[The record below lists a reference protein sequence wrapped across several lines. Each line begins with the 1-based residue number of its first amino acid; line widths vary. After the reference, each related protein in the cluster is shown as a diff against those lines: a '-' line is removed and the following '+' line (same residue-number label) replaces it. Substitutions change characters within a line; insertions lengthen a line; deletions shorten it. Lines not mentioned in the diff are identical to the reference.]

1 MGDQKNLLVA
11 IVLSIAILFT
21 YQIFYEMP
29 RADRERAK
37 QQKIEQQ
44 KKAAAQ
50 SKTPAAG
57 AQTGTPGA
65 PGAATVPGSVADA
78 PRLGVDTSGV
88 VGATTASPAE
98 QRGAA
103 LKASPRLTIESP
115 RLEGSMSLKG
125 ARIDDLLLRGY
136 RETIKKDSPLVELLQ
151 PVGTSKPYYA
161 EFGWLGDRALKLPNR
176 ESVWSANRDII
187 TPGVPVTLSWD
198 NGAGLVFEQRITLD
212 ANYMFTVTQRVRNN
226 GTAPVTLAP
235 YGLISRTGTPDILGF
250 YILHE
255 GLVGVLNDALVEV
268 DYSDL
273 TEEGPQRFESNGG
286 WLGITDKYWL
296 TALIPD
302 QKQTIKASFNSG
314 TVNTINK
321 YQADYLLE
329 TRNIPAGGEVE
340 LTNHFFAGAKQV
352 PLLDAYEADVGVP
365 RFDLAVDFGWFYF
378 LTKPIFYALLW
389 LEKFIGNFGL
399 AILALTVGIK
409 LLFFPLAN
417 KSYKAMAKMKALS
430 PKMQALKERFGDDR
444 QKMNEQLMKLYK
456 DEKVNP
462 AAGCLPMVIQIPVF
476 FALYKVLFVTIEM
489 RHAPFYGWIQ
499 DLSARDPLGILT
511 LFGLVDWQVPAML
524 DIVNIGIWPLIMGIT
539 MYLQQKLNP
548 APTDPMQAKIFMF
561 MPIIFTFILA
571 PFPAGL
577 VIYWAWNN
585 VLGIAQ
591 QWTIMKRMGVK

>member
-29 RADRERAK
+29 RADRERA
-37 QQKIEQQ
+37 QQAKIAQQ
-44 KKAAAQ
+44 KKAAPQ
-50 SKTPAAG
+50 SGAPTVG
-57 AQTGTPGA
+57 AQTGK
-65 PGAATVPGSVADA
+65 PGAAAVPGSVPGDT

-98 QRGAA
+98 QREAA
-103 LKASPRLTIESP
+103 VKSVPRLVIDTP
-115 RLEGSMSLKG
+115 RLEGSISLKG
-125 ARIDDLLLRGY
+125 ARIDDLLLKGY

-151 PVGTSKPYYA
+151 PIGTSKPYYA
-161 EFGWLGDRALKLPNR
+161 EFGWLGDSSLKLPNR
-176 ESVWSANRDII
+176 NSVWTADRNTL
-187 TPGVPVTLSWD
+187 TPNVAATLSWD
-198 NGAGLVFEQRITLD
+198 NGAGLVFEQRIALD
-212 ANYMFTVTQRVRNN
+212 KNYMFTVTQRVRNS
-226 GTAPVTLAP
+226 GADPVTLAP
-235 YGLISRTGTPDILGF
+235 YGLISRTGTPEILGF

-255 GLVGVLNDALVEV
+255 GLVGVLNDTLTEV

-273 TEEGPQRFESNGG
+273 TEDGPKRYETNGG

-296 TALIPD
+296 TALVPD

-314 TVNTINK
+314 KANEFNK

-329 TRNIPAGGEVE
+329 SRTVPAGGEIE
-340 LTNHFFAGAKQV
+340 LTNHLFAGVKQV
-352 PLLDAYEADVGVP
+352 PLLDAYESELGIP

-499 DLSARDPLGILT
+499 DLSARDPLGMLT

-524 DIVNIGIWPLIMGIT
+524 DVVNIGIWPLIMGIT

-548 APTDPMQAKIFMF
+548 APTDPIQAKIFMF